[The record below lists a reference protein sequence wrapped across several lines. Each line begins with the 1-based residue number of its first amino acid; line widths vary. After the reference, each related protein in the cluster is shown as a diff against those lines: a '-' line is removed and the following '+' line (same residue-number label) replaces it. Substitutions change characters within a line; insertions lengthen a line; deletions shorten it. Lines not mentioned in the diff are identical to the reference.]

1 MGKKH
6 FLYKLYPLSP
16 TLYLDQN
23 VEEKGIMQ
31 QHTQY
36 WMELKDKTEI
46 IVYGS
51 VFAPKGVYG
60 MVVIEV
66 ESEEEADFIAE
77 HDPAVSS
84 KICNYDLIPMLIGIA
99 QK

>member
-1 MGKKH
+1 MLKKNI
-6 FLYKLYPLSP
+6 LYKLYPLSS
-16 TLYLDQN
+16 TFYLDQN
-23 VEEKGIMQ
+23 VEEKRIMQ
-31 QHTQY
+31 LHTQY
-36 WMELKDKTEI
+36 WMELKDKTKI

-51 VFAPKGVYG
+51 VFEPKGVYD

-66 ESEEEADFIAE
+66 DNDEEANYIAE

-84 KICNYDLIPMLIGIA
+84 KICNYNLTPMLIGIA

>member
-1 MGKKH
+1 MLKKNI
-6 FLYKLYPLSP
+6 LYKLYPLSS
-16 TLYLDQN
+16 TFYLDQN
-23 VEEKGIMQ
+23 VEEKKIME

-36 WMELKDKTEI
+36 WMELKDKTKI

-51 VFAPKGVYG
+51 VFVPKGIYG

-66 ESEEEADFIAE
+66 ESNEEANFIAE

-84 KICNYDLIPMLIGIA
+84 KICNYNLTPMLIGIA

>member
-1 MGKKH
+1 MEKKH

-16 TLYLDQN
+16 TFYSDQN
-23 VEEKGIMQ
+23 VEEKRIMQ

-36 WMELKDKTEI
+36 WMELKDKTKI

-66 ESEEEADFIAE
+66 ESDEEEDEQEEADQEDA
-77 HDPAVSS
+77 DDDYCGSLL
-84 KICNYDLIPMLIGIA
+84 CWGLC
-99 QK
+99 

>member
-16 TLYLDQN
+16 TFYSDQN
-23 VEEKGIMQ
+23 VEEKRIMQ

-36 WMELKDKTEI
+36 WMELKDKTKI

-51 VFAPKGVYG
+51 VFEPKGVYD

-66 ESEEEADFIAE
+66 DNDEEANYIAE

-84 KICNYDLIPMLIGIA
+84 KVCTYDLTPMLVGIA